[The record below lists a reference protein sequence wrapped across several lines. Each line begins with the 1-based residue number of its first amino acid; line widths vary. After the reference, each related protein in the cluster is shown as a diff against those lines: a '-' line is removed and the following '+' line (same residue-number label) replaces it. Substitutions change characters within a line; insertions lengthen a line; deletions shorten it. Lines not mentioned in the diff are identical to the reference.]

1 MKQSRTMSLIE
12 SVTSIAVGFGI
23 SLGCQ
28 IVFLPMLGVSINF
41 TQNIAFAVIMTVISI
56 CRQYIMRRIFEA
68 LHIRIPMSPGMVAII
83 AERERQK
90 TVEGY
95 GIAHDMEH
103 RRGHLAR
110 AGASYFLMA
119 AGEMKLAALSWPWDK
134 DDLKNKEFRRNIVRG
149 AACALAELDRS
160 DYERK
165 NRRAA

>member
-1 MKQSRTMSLIE
+1 MKQSRIASATESLIN
-12 SVTSIAVGFGI
+12 IGVGFSI
-23 SLGCQ
+23 SFGAQLL
-28 IVFLPMLGVSINF
+28 FLPMLGVPILLW
-41 TQNIAFAVIMTVISI
+41 QNTAFAIIMTVISFG
-56 CRQYIMRRIFEA
+56 RSYILRRVFEYFQ
-68 LHIRIPMSPGMVAII
+68 IRVPLSPGMIAII

-90 TVEGY
+90 SVEGY

-165 NRRAA
+165 NKRAA